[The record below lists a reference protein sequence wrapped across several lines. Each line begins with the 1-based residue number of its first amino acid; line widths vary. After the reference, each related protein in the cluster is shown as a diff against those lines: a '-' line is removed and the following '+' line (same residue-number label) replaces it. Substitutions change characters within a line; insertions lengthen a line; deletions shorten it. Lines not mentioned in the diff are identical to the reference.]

1 MSNLIDGQ
9 TINSY
14 AVERIKQKAW
24 LNSVDDNKWEKLP
37 MVRKRKSTL
46 TKYLPLPHSIEYTVP
61 TDITKISM
69 DAFVPT
75 EDLDDEDYMNPLEIV
90 HVPDSVG
97 EIEPSAF
104 GCCFFLKNIEVD
116 ENNLFYKSVDGVL
129 FSKDGKKLL
138 AFPAGRMDEN
148 YIVPEGVE
156 MIGENAFQ
164 NSCAYKITMPS
175 TLKEVQDDAFWYS
188 YNTIVDF
195 SGSVVERVGERI
207 FDDVEDLTVITNQDC
222 LNGDWSN
229 VKFQSI

>member
-1 MSNLIDGQ
+1 MSNLINGQ

-14 AVERIKQKAW
+14 AMERIKEKAW
-24 LNSVDDNKWEKLP
+24 LNSVDDNKWDGLP

-46 TKYLPLPHSIEYTVP
+46 TKYLPLPHSTEYTVP
-61 TDITKISM
+61 TDIAKISM

-90 HVPDSVG
+90 RIPDSVE

-104 GCCFFLKNIEVD
+104 GCCFFLKKIEVD

-156 MIGENAFQ
+156 MIGENSFQ

-188 YNTIVDF
+188 YNTIIDF
-195 SGSVVERVGERI
+195 SKSIVERVGERI
-207 FDDVEDLTVITNQDC
+207 FDDVEDLTVITNQDYF
-222 LNGDWSN
+222 NGDWRN
-229 VKFQSI
+229 VKFQSK

>member
-90 HVPDSVG
+90 HIPDSVG

-104 GCCFFLKNIEVD
+104 GCCFFLKIR
-116 ENNLFYKSVDGVL
+116 LFCY
-129 FSKDGKKLL
+129 
-138 AFPAGRMDEN
+138 E
-148 YIVPEGVE
+148 
-156 MIGENAFQ
+156 
-164 NSCAYKITMPS
+164 C
-175 TLKEVQDDAFWYS
+175 LKA
-188 YNTIVDF
+188 
-195 SGSVVERVGERI
+195 
-207 FDDVEDLTVITNQDC
+207 
-222 LNGDWSN
+222 
-229 VKFQSI
+229 

>member
-1 MSNLIDGQ
+1 MNNLIDGQ

-14 AVERIKQKAW
+14 AMERIKEKAW

-46 TKYLPLPHSIEYTVP
+46 TKYLPLPQSIEYTVP

-90 HVPDSVG
+90 HVPDSVE

-104 GCCFFLKNIEVD
+104 GCCFFLKKIEVD

-129 FSKDGKKLL
+129 FS
-138 AFPAGRMDEN
+138 
-148 YIVPEGVE
+148 
-156 MIGENAFQ
+156 
-164 NSCAYKITMPS
+164 
-175 TLKEVQDDAFWYS
+175 
-188 YNTIVDF
+188 
-195 SGSVVERVGERI
+195 
-207 FDDVEDLTVITNQDC
+207 
-222 LNGDWSN
+222 
-229 VKFQSI
+229 